1 MLLQFIQS
9 TSTFTCQ
16 MLEIKRV
23 LPILSAISWF
33 CSLFSTSLSATYTN
47 QILLHTGNFSIL
59 PSDPHPTSDLLC
71 ISPF

>member
-33 CSLFSTSLSATYTN
+33 CSLFSTSLSAT
-47 QILLHTGNFSIL
+47 LHQ
-59 PSDPHPTSDLLC
+59 PDLTAHW
-71 ISPF
+71 